1 MKLAVIDPGVFAAGV
16 FWRHEPHR
24 CLKAWLKG
32 GLTPVLTEEI
42 FEEYQAVLEQVKQ
55 AHRFTT
61 DTEPWL
67 EAIRMTG
74 MWVDG
79 EMIVKTLCHDW
90 RDQRL
95 IEAAVTAKCHT
106 VIVRDR
112 AVTILQNP
120 LGIDLYTPREWLD
133 TLPQT
138 QSRRLRQAVRRGHF
152 NAGSRDGS
160 GCNPLRQDTDNSPTG
175 GQPDHS

>member
-16 FWRHEPHR
+16 FWRHEPHL

-32 GLTPVLTEEI
+32 VLTPVLTEEI
-42 FEEYQAVLEQVKQ
+42 FEEYQAVLEQMKQ

-61 DTEPWL
+61 DTQPWL

-79 EMIVKTLCHDW
+79 EMIVKTLCRDW

-95 IEAAVTAKCHT
+95 IEAAVIAKCHT

-112 AVTILQNP
+112 DVTVMEKP
-120 LGIDLYTPREWLD
+120 FGIDLYTPREWLGV
-133 TLPQT
+133 TRPQR
-138 QSRRLRQAVRRGHF
+138 RRLRLE
-152 NAGSRDGS
+152 AGPVAPKIS
-160 GCNPLRQDTDNSPTG
+160 PLPV
-175 GQPDHS
+175 